1 MTIEELEAKIADNQA
16 KIELKIEQDKILSDC
31 NERIAEAQA
40 VLNEAIA
47 HKSLVQSYL
56 ADSRERVVASMES
69 LVDLSN
75 GIISHEI
82 DSEYE
87 HVGYLCTDCGEETGC
102 RYDLGDKI
110 APSMVCGVCDTIR
123 YIATVRATHDAEG
136 HKFCVGCRFCW
147 GPERL
152 ES

>member
-16 KIELKIEQDKILSDC
+16 KIDLKIEQAKILSDC
-31 NERIAEAQA
+31 NERIAEAQE

-56 ADSRERVVASMES
+56 ADSRERVLESMES
-69 LVDLSN
+69 IVDLSN

-82 DSEYE
+82 NSEYE
-87 HVGYLCTDCGEETGC
+87 RVGYLCTDCGKETGC

-110 APSMVCGVCDTIR
+110 SISMICGDCDTIQ
-123 YIATVRATHDAEG
+123 YIETVKDAHNADG
-136 HKFCVGCRFCW
+136 HKFSVSCRFCW
-147 GPERL
+147 GTERI
-152 ES
+152 